1 MKYRNFLLFPFRNFS
16 VFSISK
22 FFCFFEIS
30 SEEISKFG
38 KNRNARTSATTS
50 VENDQPKSLSTI
62 VQTRAQ
68 NQSLR
73 AGVRHLGSPFFGD
86 PKELYQKF
94 RHPDHGHQGCGP
106 RRAWPPWSSRCGRW
120 AAGCR
125 KSGAGATSAK
135 QEIPKG
141 PSGHRGER
149 AKVPAKFIH
158 TYVQL
163 MGLGQEVQTL
173 QQVGPSP
180 GHKALVDEG
189 MAAFGGSAPRFLRR
203 PRRLVEQSEPPL
215 EVPRKSSETSTN
227 PREEVLLCGGD
238 ITNPSKR
245 RQTPQSRVTLEV
257 AVGGFPRQYSFAASM
272 RPHHCLGPRQYSF
285 CTSMLP
291 HHCLGPRQYSFA
303 ASMRPHHCLG
313 PRQYSFSISMPDLFE
328 LFVALVDRGRV
339 THGLLNFFF

>member
-16 VFSISK
+16 VFSKFPLKKFRNSAKIETRARARRHRSK
-22 FFCFFEIS
+22 TINQKACGS
-30 SEEISKFG
+30 
-38 KNRNARTSATTS
+38 AR
-50 VENDQPKSLSTI
+50 SLTI

-215 EVPRKSSETSTN
+215 EVPSKSSETSTN
-227 PREEVLLCGGD
+227 PPEEVLLCGGD

-285 CTSMLP
+285 
-291 HHCLGPRQYSFA
+291 
-303 ASMRPHHCLG
+303 
-313 PRQYSFSISMPDLFE
+313 SISMPDLFE